1 MKTAMLK
8 TNAKA
13 IKSYLGINHLHVD
26 NSLGFSISQLES
38 DYSGFILT

>member
-8 TNAKA
+8 TNA
-13 IKSYLGINHLHVD
+13 IKGYLGIYHLHVD
-26 NSLGFSISQLES
+26 NSLGFSISHLES